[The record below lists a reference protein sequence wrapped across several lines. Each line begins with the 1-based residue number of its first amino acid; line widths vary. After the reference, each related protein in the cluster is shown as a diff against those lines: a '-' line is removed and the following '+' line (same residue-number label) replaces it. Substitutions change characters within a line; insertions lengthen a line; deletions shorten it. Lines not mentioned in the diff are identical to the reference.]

1 MKIANRIKNLGT
13 ETAFAVSAQAKEWAD
28 KGNKIYPFHLGDMN
42 MSTPQNIIDA
52 ANKYIMDG
60 KNGYCPSEGIL
71 PLREALA
78 VDVGGKRG
86 VSYNPDNVSV
96 QPGGKPTIGK
106 FIQAVMNPG
115 DEVLYPNPGYPIY
128 ESQIEYHGGIAMPYS
143 YDQTITGFA
152 IDIEKL
158 KSSITD
164 KTTALIYNN
173 YNNPIYSDHL
183 LPYGSLREKKSELQ
197 RADII
202 ITSKCPEMTPTE
214 KIGINNQLNISSHQ
228 NSFFSSIIYNNW
240 ESIFTD
246 EKISTNN
253 KYHITLVTS
262 VANAD
267 NLKLHLEENGHIVN
281 HLSFPDHYNFTKTD
295 IQNILSEYYSI
306 TSDKNIILSTEKD
319 KVKLTNFKT
328 EFDGI
333 KLFFIP
339 INIKIDREQEFNKLI
354 TDYVTNHKRNR

>member
-1 MKIANRIKNLGT
+1 MDDGFQHRWVKSG
-13 ETAFAVSAQAKEWAD
+13 
-28 KGNKIYPFHLGDMN
+28 MN
-42 MSTPQNIIDA
+42 
-52 ANKYIMDG
+52 
-60 KNGYCPSEGIL
+60 IL
-71 PLREALA
+71 L
-78 VDVGGKRG
+78 
-86 VSYNPDNVSV
+86 
-96 QPGGKPTIGK
+96 
-106 FIQAVMNPG
+106 
-115 DEVLYPNPGYPIY
+115 
-128 ESQIEYHGGIAMPYS
+128 
-143 YDQTITGFA
+143 
-152 IDIEKL
+152 
-158 KSSITD
+158 
-164 KTTALIYNN
+164 NN
-173 YNNPIYSDHL
+173 YENTIYSDNL
-183 LPYGSLREKKSELQ
+183 LPLGKLRESISATS

-202 ITSKCPEMTPTE
+202 ITTKCPEMMTPTE
-214 KIGINNQLNISSHQ
+214 KIGINNQLNISAHQ
-228 NSFFSSIIYNNW
+228 NSFFSSIIYINW
-240 ESIFTD
+240 EA
-246 EKISTNN
+246 ISTNEKIPTDN

>member
-1 MKIANRIKNLGT
+1 MRFLL
-13 ETAFAVSAQAKEWAD
+13 
-28 KGNKIYPFHLGDMN
+28 YPFAIIYSLVVWIRNMFFDLGIFSSKEYSIPIICIGN
-42 MSTPQNIIDA
+42 ITAGGTGKTPHT
-52 ANKYIMDG
+52 KYLLYLLCD
-60 KNGYCPSEGIL
+60 KKTAVLSRGYNRKTKGL
-71 PLREALA
+71 VW
-78 VDVGGKRG
+78 VDVN
-86 VSYNPDNVSV
+86 SNPKNV
-96 QPGGKPTIGK
+96 
-106 FIQAVMNPG
+106 G
-115 DEVLYPNPGYPIY
+115 DEQLQIKQKFPNSIVVVS
-128 ESQIEYHGGIAMPYS
+128 ESRRKGIEQILEKHPETKVILM
-143 YDQTITGFA
+143 DDGFQHRWVKA
-152 IDIEKL
+152 GMNIL
-158 KSSITD
+158 
-164 KTTALIYNN
+164 LNN
-173 YNNPIYSDHL
+173 YENRIYSDSL
-183 LPYGSLREKKSELQ
+183 LPLGKLRESKKETS

-202 ITSKCPEMTPTE
+202 ITTKCPEMTPTE
-214 KIGINNQLNISSHQ
+214 KIGINNQLNISAHQ
-228 NSFFSSIIYNNW
+228 NSFFSSVIYNNW

-246 EKISTNN
+246 EKIPTNN

-339 INIKIDREQEFNKLI
+339 IKIKIDREQEFNKLI

>member
-1 MKIANRIKNLGT
+1 MRFLL
-13 ETAFAVSAQAKEWAD
+13 
-28 KGNKIYPFHLGDMN
+28 YPFSLIYSLVIGMRNLFFDLGIFSSKEYSVPIICIGN
-42 MSTPQNIIDA
+42 ITAGGTGKTPHTEYLLYLLCDKKTA
-52 ANKYIMDG
+52 VLSR
-60 KNGYCPSEGIL
+60 GYNRKTKGL
-71 PLREALA
+71 VWVY
-78 VDVGGKRG
+78 VD
-86 VSYNPDNVSV
+86 SNPENV
-96 QPGGKPTIGK
+96 
-106 FIQAVMNPG
+106 G
-115 DEVLYPNPGYPIY
+115 DEPLQIKQKFPDTIVVVSGNRRKGIEEILKKYPETEVILMDDGFQHRWVKAGLNIVL
-128 ESQIEYHGGIAMPYS
+128 
-143 YDQTITGFA
+143 
-152 IDIEKL
+152 
-158 KSSITD
+158 
-164 KTTALIYNN
+164 NN

-214 KIGINNQLNISSHQ
+214 KIGINNQLTTSAHQ

-240 ESIFTD
+240 KLISTS
-246 EKISTNN
+246 EKISTND

-281 HLSFPDHYNFTKTD
+281 HLSFPDHHNFTKTD
-295 IQNILSEYYSI
+295 IENILSEYYSI

-328 EFDGI
+328 KFDGI

-339 INIKIDREQEFNKLI
+339 INIKIDREQEFNNLI
-354 TDYVTNHKRNR
+354 TDYVTNHKRNC